1 MANINGPIARS
12 ARGELPLTWDA
23 LKQASQ
29 VEVTFFDEKLALVE
43 TRLFGAELDDAAEAA
58 LDPIVVEYAGKHLA
72 LKIIN
77 AGIDYWSKQAT
88 TIGATGRNETKG
100 YLDRAKDLK
109 DLRAVLTAEVAA
121 MWPDVVVVLPTD
133 TRVAQPGIPTV
144 RDADN
149 SIMYTPDPD
158 LFEPAYGVPTTTT
171 QRNAVGGGQS
181 AGG

>member
-1 MANINGPIARS
+1 MANINGPIAKS

-29 VEVTFFDEKLALVE
+29 VEATFFDERLTLVQ
-43 TRLFGAELDDAAEAA
+43 TRLFGAELDDATEGA

-88 TIGATGRNETKG
+88 QIGASGRNETKG

-109 DLRAVLTAEVAA
+109 DLRATLTAEVAA
-121 MWPDVVVVLPTD
+121 LWPDVVTVLPTD
-133 TRVAQPGIPTV
+133 TRVAQPGIPQV

-149 SIMYTPDPD
+149 TIMYTPDPN
-158 LFEPAYGVPTTTT
+158 LFEPAYGVPTTSTE
-171 QRNAVGGGQS
+171 RNAAGGGQS
-181 AGG
+181 AAG